1 MNKLFKPL
9 CKAFAVILIAGLS
22 SGCGKDEPTPSGG
35 NGGSQTGPTTVA
47 VTGVSHSKT
56 NLSLVEG
63 GSETLTATV
72 APSNAT
78 NKTVSWKSSDAS
90 TASVDANGKVTAVK
104 AGSATITVTTADGS
118 KTATCSVTVT
128 SKNVSVT
135 DVTLDKTEAALTQGE
150 TVQLTATV
158 KPDDATDK
166 TLTWSTSDSK
176 VATVDETGKVTA
188 VETGSA
194 TITAKAGDK
203 TATCAVTVTAKA
215 IEVTEITLDKTEVEI
230 IEGETAQLTATVKPD
245 DATDKSIEWTSSD
258 ENVATVDNS
267 GKVTAISEGK
277 VTITVKTSN
286 LAQSASC
293 DITVKAASIPV
304 TGVNIDSWII
314 NIGVNETSAIAYTIQ
329 PENATN
335 KEVSFS
341 SDNTDVVAVDSEGTL
356 VGISSGS
363 AKVIVTTVDG
373 GFSSVC
379 TVNVVGSV
387 GTIEVDGFF
396 YKDYGT
402 ASLELIPDPSGIKK
416 YSGDITIPGKVTY
429 KGIEYTVESIGVRM
443 FNGNDELR
451 SVTIEPGV
459 REIDAYAFS
468 GCENLEK
475 VVLPSTLEDYDRSN
489 EVFAFCPKLEIE
501 VDTANKIFFV
511 KDGGLYQDIWGKHFL
526 RWIPEKLTGTFTIAE
541 GTTDLEEFS
550 VFHTSI
556 DKLVIPTSVN
566 FIKERFLCG
575 ECKTPLEIVLDW
587 KTIAEVNTI
596 QNYYDDPTPFYL
608 NGTDRSKI
616 TVSVPTGTKA
626 FYQAH
631 WLWGA
636 CGSIVERP

>member
-1 MNKLFKPL
+1 M
-9 CKAFAVILIAGLS
+9 ILIAGVS

-35 NGGSQTGPTTVA
+35 NGSNETGPTTVA
-47 VTGVSHSKT
+47 VTGVSLNKQT
-56 NLSLVEG
+56 LSLVEG
-63 GSETLTATV
+63 DSETLTATV

-78 NKTVSWKSSDAS
+78 NKAVSWKSSYAS
-90 TASVDANGKVTAVK
+90 VASVDNSGKVTAVK
-104 AGSATITVTTADGS
+104 AGSATITVTTTDGS

-128 SKNVSVT
+128 AKTIEVNDVGLDKSEMEMVAGDSYQFT
-135 DVTLDKTEAALTQGE
+135 VTL
-150 TVQLTATV
+150 
-158 KPDDATDK
+158 KPDNASDK
-166 TLTWSTSDSK
+166 TLSWS
-176 VATVDETGKVTA
+176 
-188 VETGSA
+188 
-194 TITAKAGDK
+194 
-203 TATCAVTVTAKA
+203 
-215 IEVTEITLDKTEVEI
+215 
-230 IEGETAQLTATVKPD
+230 
-245 DATDKSIEWTSSD
+245 SSD

-286 LAQSASC
+286 SAQSASC

-314 NIGVNETSAIAYTIQ
+314 NIGVNETAAIAYTIQ
-329 PENATN
+329 PEDATN
-335 KEVSFS
+335 KEVTFS

-356 VGISSGS
+356 VGVSSGS
-363 AKVIVTTVDG
+363 AKVTVTTVDG
-373 GFSSVC
+373 GFSSIC

-402 ASLELIPDPSGIKK
+402 ASLELIPDPSGAKK
-416 YSGDITIPGKVTY
+416 YSGDITITGKVTY
-429 KGIEYTVESIGVRM
+429 KGIEYTVESIGARM
-443 FNGNDELR
+443 FIGNDELK

-459 REIDAYAFS
+459 REIGAYAFS

-475 VVLPSTLEDYDRSN
+475 VVLPSTLEDYDRYN

-501 VDTANKIFFV
+501 VDPANKVFFV
-511 KDGGLYQDIWGKHFL
+511 KDGGLYQNIWGKHFL

-541 GTTDLEEFS
+541 GTTDIEEYS

-556 DKLVIPTSVN
+556 DKLVFPISVN
-566 FIKERFLCG
+566 FIKEKFLCG

-596 QNYYDDPTPFYL
+596 QKYYDDPSPFYL

-616 TVSVPTGTKA
+616 TVSVPAGTKP

-636 CGSIVERP
+636 CGKIVER

>member
-1 MNKLFKPL
+1 MKKLFKPFFT
-9 CKAFAVILIAGLS
+9 AFAVILIAGVS

-35 NGGSQTGPTTVA
+35 NGSNETGPTTVA
-47 VTGVSHSKT
+47 VTGVSLNKQT
-56 NLSLVEG
+56 LSLVEG
-63 GSETLTATV
+63 DSETLTATV

-78 NKTVSWKSSDAS
+78 NKAVSWKSSDAS
-90 TASVDANGKVTAVK
+90 VASVDNSGKVTAVK
-104 AGSATITVTTADGS
+104 AGSATITVTTTDGS

-128 SKNVSVT
+128 AKTIEVNDVGLDKSEMEMVAGDSYQFT
-135 DVTLDKTEAALTQGE
+135 VTL
-150 TVQLTATV
+150 
-158 KPDDATDK
+158 KPDNASDK
-166 TLTWSTSDSK
+166 TLSWS
-176 VATVDETGKVTA
+176 
-188 VETGSA
+188 
-194 TITAKAGDK
+194 
-203 TATCAVTVTAKA
+203 
-215 IEVTEITLDKTEVEI
+215 
-230 IEGETAQLTATVKPD
+230 
-245 DATDKSIEWTSSD
+245 SSD

-286 LAQSASC
+286 PAQSASC

-314 NIGVNETSAIAYTIQ
+314 NIGVNETAAIAYTIQ
-329 PENATN
+329 PEDATN
-335 KEVSFS
+335 KEVTFS

-356 VGISSGS
+356 VGVSSGS
-363 AKVIVTTVDG
+363 AKVTVTTVDG
-373 GFSSVC
+373 GFSSIC

-402 ASLELIPDPSGIKK
+402 ASLELIPDPSGAKK

-429 KGIEYTVESIGVRM
+429 EGIEFTVESIGARM
-443 FNGNDELR
+443 FIGNDELK

-459 REIDAYAFS
+459 REIGAYAFS

-501 VDTANKIFFV
+501 VDPANKIFFV

>member
-1 MNKLFKPL
+1 MKKLFKPFFT
-9 CKAFAVILIAGLS
+9 AFAVILIAGVS

-35 NGGSQTGPTTVA
+35 NGSNETGPTTVA
-47 VTGVSHSKT
+47 VTSVSLNKQT
-56 NLSLVEG
+56 LSLVEG
-63 GSETLTATV
+63 DSETLTATV

-78 NKTVSWKSSDAS
+78 NKATTWKSSDAS
-90 TASVDANGKVTAVK
+90 VASVDNSGKVTAVK
-104 AGSATITVTTADGS
+104 AGSATITVTTTDGS

-128 SKNVSVT
+128 AKTIEVNNVGLDKSEMEMVAGDSYQFT
-135 DVTLDKTEAALTQGE
+135 VTL
-150 TVQLTATV
+150 
-158 KPDDATDK
+158 KPDNASDK
-166 TLTWSTSDSK
+166 TLTWS
-176 VATVDETGKVTA
+176 
-188 VETGSA
+188 
-194 TITAKAGDK
+194 
-203 TATCAVTVTAKA
+203 
-215 IEVTEITLDKTEVEI
+215 
-230 IEGETAQLTATVKPD
+230 
-245 DATDKSIEWTSSD
+245 SSD
-258 ENVATVDNS
+258 ENVATVDNT
-267 GKVTAISEGK
+267 GKVTAVSEGK

-286 LAQSASC
+286 PAQSASC

-314 NIGVNETSAIAYTIQ
+314 NLGVNETAAIAYTIQ
-329 PENATN
+329 PEDATN
-335 KEVSFS
+335 KEVTFS

-363 AKVIVTTVDG
+363 AKVTVTTVDG

-402 ASLELIPDPSGIKK
+402 ASLELIPDPSGAKK

-429 KGIEYTVESIGVRM
+429 EGIEFTVESIGVRM
-443 FNGNDELR
+443 FIGNDELK

-459 REIDAYAFS
+459 REIGAYAFS

-475 VVLPSTLEDYDRSN
+475 VVLPSTLEDYDRYN
-489 EVFAFCPKLEIE
+489 EVFAFSPKLEIE
-501 VDTANKIFFV
+501 VDPANKVFFV
-511 KDGGLYQDIWGKHFL
+511 KDGGLYQNIWGKHFL

-541 GTTDLEEFS
+541 GTTDLEEYS

-556 DKLVIPTSVN
+556 DKLVFPTSVN
-566 FIKERFLCG
+566 FIKEKFLCG

-596 QNYYDDPTPFYL
+596 QKYYDDPSPFYL

-616 TVSVPTGTKA
+616 TVSVPAGTKP

-636 CGSIVERP
+636 CGKIVERP

>member
-1 MNKLFKPL
+1 MKKLFKL
-9 CKAFAVILIAGLS
+9 FCTALAVILIAGVS
-22 SGCGKDEPTPSGG
+22 SGCGKDETTPSGG
-35 NGGSQTGPTTVA
+35 NGSNETGPTTVA
-47 VTGVSHSKT
+47 VTGVSLNKQT
-56 NLSLVEG
+56 LSMVEG
-63 GSETLTATV
+63 DSETLTSTV

-78 NKTVSWKSSDAS
+78 NKAVSWKSSDAS
-90 TASVDANGKVTAVK
+90 VASVDNSGKVTAVK
-104 AGSATITVTTADGS
+104 AGSATITVTTTDGS

-128 SKNVSVT
+128 AKTIEVNDVGLDKSEMEMVAGDSYQFT
-135 DVTLDKTEAALTQGE
+135 VTL
-150 TVQLTATV
+150 
-158 KPDDATDK
+158 KPDNASDK
-166 TLTWSTSDSK
+166 TLSWS
-176 VATVDETGKVTA
+176 
-188 VETGSA
+188 
-194 TITAKAGDK
+194 
-203 TATCAVTVTAKA
+203 
-215 IEVTEITLDKTEVEI
+215 
-230 IEGETAQLTATVKPD
+230 
-245 DATDKSIEWTSSD
+245 SSD

-286 LAQSASC
+286 PAQSASC

-314 NIGVNETSAIAYTIQ
+314 NIGVNETAAIAYTIQ
-329 PENATN
+329 PEDATN
-335 KEVSFS
+335 KEVTFS

-356 VGISSGS
+356 VGVSSGS
-363 AKVIVTTVDG
+363 AKVTVTTVDG
-373 GFSSVC
+373 GFSSIC

-402 ASLELIPDPSGIKK
+402 ASLELIPDPSGAKK

-429 KGIEYTVESIGVRM
+429 EGIEFTVESIGARM
-443 FNGNDELR
+443 FIGNDELK

-459 REIDAYAFS
+459 REIGAYAFS

-475 VVLPSTLEDYDRSN
+475 VVLPSTLEDYDRYN

-501 VDTANKIFFV
+501 VDPANKVFFV

-541 GTTDLEEFS
+541 GTTDLEEYS

-556 DKLVIPTSVN
+556 DKLVFPISVN
-566 FIKERFLCG
+566 FIKEKFLCG
-575 ECKTPLEIVLDW
+575 ECKTPLEIVLNW

-596 QNYYDDPTPFYL
+596 QKYYDDPSPFYL

>member
-9 CKAFAVILIAGLS
+9 CKAFAVILIAGVS

-47 VTGVSHSKT
+47 VTGVSLSKT
-56 NLSLVEG
+56 SLSLVEG

-203 TATCAVTVTAKA
+203 TATCAVTVTAKV

-258 ENVATVDNS
+258 ESVATVDNS
-267 GKVTAISEGK
+267 GKVTAVSEGK

-575 ECKTPLEIVLDW
+575 ECTLSPPAPKPSIRPIGSGAPAAVSW
-587 KTIAEVNTI
+587 S
-596 QNYYDDPTPFYL
+596 
-608 NGTDRSKI
+608 GRDR
-616 TVSVPTGTKA
+616 
-626 FYQAH
+626 Y
-631 WLWGA
+631 
-636 CGSIVERP
+636 

>member
-1 MNKLFKPL
+1 MKKLFKPIFT
-9 CKAFAVILIAGLS
+9 AFALILIAGVS

-35 NGGSQTGPTTVA
+35 NGSNETGPTTVA
-47 VTGVSHSKT
+47 VTGVSLNKQT
-56 NLSLVEG
+56 LSLVEG
-63 GSETLTATV
+63 DSETLTATV

-78 NKTVSWKSSDAS
+78 NKAVSWKSSDAS
-90 TASVDANGKVTAVK
+90 VASVDNSGKVTAVK
-104 AGSATITVTTADGS
+104 AGSATITVTTTDGS

-128 SKNVSVT
+128 AKTIEVNDVGLDKSEMEMVAGDSYQLT
-135 DVTLDKTEAALTQGE
+135 VTL
-150 TVQLTATV
+150 
-158 KPDDATDK
+158 KPDNASDK
-166 TLTWSTSDSK
+166 TLSWS
-176 VATVDETGKVTA
+176 
-188 VETGSA
+188 
-194 TITAKAGDK
+194 
-203 TATCAVTVTAKA
+203 
-215 IEVTEITLDKTEVEI
+215 
-230 IEGETAQLTATVKPD
+230 
-245 DATDKSIEWTSSD
+245 SSD

-267 GKVTAISEGK
+267 GKVTAVSEGK

-286 LAQSASC
+286 PAQSASC

-314 NIGVNETSAIAYTIQ
+314 NIGVNETAAIAYTIL

-335 KEVSFS
+335 KEVTFS

-363 AKVIVTTVDG
+363 AKVTVTTVDG

-402 ASLELIPDPSGIKK
+402 ASLELIPDPSGAKK

-429 KGIEYTVESIGVRM
+429 EGIEFTVESIGARM
-443 FNGNDELR
+443 FIGNDELK

-459 REIDAYAFS
+459 REIGAYAFS

-475 VVLPSTLEDYDRSN
+475 VVLPSTLEDYDRYN

-501 VDTANKIFFV
+501 VDPANKVFFV

-541 GTTDLEEFS
+541 GTTDIEEYS

-556 DKLVIPTSVN
+556 DKLVFPISVN
-566 FIKERFLCG
+566 FIKEKFLCG
-575 ECKTPLEIVLDW
+575 ECKTPLEIVLNW

-596 QNYYDDPTPFYL
+596 QKYYDDPSPFYL

-616 TVSVPTGTKA
+616 TVSIPTGTKA

-636 CGSIVERP
+636 CGSIVER

>member
-1 MNKLFKPL
+1 M
-9 CKAFAVILIAGLS
+9 ILIAGVS

-35 NGGSQTGPTTVA
+35 NGSNETGPTTVA
-47 VTGVSHSKT
+47 VTGVSLNKQT
-56 NLSLVEG
+56 LSLVEG
-63 GSETLTATV
+63 DSETLTATV

-78 NKTVSWKSSDAS
+78 NKAVSWKSSYAS
-90 TASVDANGKVTAVK
+90 VASVDNSGKVTAVK
-104 AGSATITVTTADGS
+104 AGSATITVTTTDGS

-128 SKNVSVT
+128 AKTIEVNDVGLDKSEMEMVAGDSYQFT
-135 DVTLDKTEAALTQGE
+135 VTL
-150 TVQLTATV
+150 
-158 KPDDATDK
+158 KPDNASDK
-166 TLTWSTSDSK
+166 TLSWS
-176 VATVDETGKVTA
+176 
-188 VETGSA
+188 
-194 TITAKAGDK
+194 
-203 TATCAVTVTAKA
+203 
-215 IEVTEITLDKTEVEI
+215 
-230 IEGETAQLTATVKPD
+230 
-245 DATDKSIEWTSSD
+245 SSD
-258 ENVATVDNS
+258 ENVASVDNS

-286 LAQSASC
+286 SAQSASC

-314 NIGVNETSAIAYTIQ
+314 NIGVNETAAIAYTIQ
-329 PENATN
+329 PEDATN
-335 KEVSFS
+335 KEVTFS

-356 VGISSGS
+356 VGVSSGS
-363 AKVIVTTVDG
+363 AKVTVTTVDG
-373 GFSSVC
+373 GFSSIC

-402 ASLELIPDPSGIKK
+402 ASLELIPDPSGAKK
-416 YSGDITIPGKVTY
+416 YSGDITITGKVTY
-429 KGIEYTVESIGVRM
+429 KGIEYTVESIGARM
-443 FNGNDELR
+443 FIGNDELK

-459 REIDAYAFS
+459 REIGAYAFS

-475 VVLPSTLEDYDRSN
+475 VVLPSTLEDYDRYN

-501 VDTANKIFFV
+501 VDPANKVFFV
-511 KDGGLYQDIWGKHFL
+511 KDGGLYQNIWGKHFL

-541 GTTDLEEFS
+541 GTTDIEEYS

-556 DKLVIPTSVN
+556 DKLVFPISVN
-566 FIKERFLCG
+566 FIKEKFLCG
-575 ECKTPLEIVLDW
+575 ECKTPLEIVLNW

-596 QNYYDDPTPFYL
+596 QKYYDDPSPFYL

>member
-1 MNKLFKPL
+1 MKKLFKPFFT
-9 CKAFAVILIAGLS
+9 AFAVILIAGVS

-35 NGGSQTGPTTVA
+35 NGSNETGPTTVA
-47 VTGVSHSKT
+47 VTGVSLNKQT
-56 NLSLVEG
+56 LSMVEG
-63 GSETLTATV
+63 DSETLTATV

-78 NKTVSWKSSDAS
+78 NKAVSWKSSDAS
-90 TASVDANGKVTAVK
+90 VASVDNSGKVTAVK
-104 AGSATITVTTADGS
+104 AGSATITVTTTDGS

-128 SKNVSVT
+128 AKTIEVNDVGLDKSEMEMVAGDSYQFT
-135 DVTLDKTEAALTQGE
+135 VTL
-150 TVQLTATV
+150 
-158 KPDDATDK
+158 KPDNASDK
-166 TLTWSTSDSK
+166 TLSWS
-176 VATVDETGKVTA
+176 
-188 VETGSA
+188 
-194 TITAKAGDK
+194 
-203 TATCAVTVTAKA
+203 
-215 IEVTEITLDKTEVEI
+215 
-230 IEGETAQLTATVKPD
+230 
-245 DATDKSIEWTSSD
+245 SSD

-286 LAQSASC
+286 PAQSASC

-314 NIGVNETSAIAYTIQ
+314 NIGVNETAVIAYTIQ
-329 PENATN
+329 PEDATN
-335 KEVSFS
+335 KEVTFS

-356 VGISSGS
+356 VGVSSGS
-363 AKVIVTTVDG
+363 AKVTVTTVDG
-373 GFSSVC
+373 GLSSVC

-402 ASLELIPDPSGIKK
+402 ASLELIPDPSGTKK

-429 KGIEYTVESIGVRM
+429 EGIEFTVESIGARM
-443 FNGNDELR
+443 FIGNDELK

-459 REIDAYAFS
+459 REIGAYAFS

-475 VVLPSTLEDYDRSN
+475 VVLPSTLEDYDRYN

-501 VDTANKIFFV
+501 VDPANKVFFV

-541 GTTDLEEFS
+541 GTTDIEEYS

-556 DKLVIPTSVN
+556 DKLVFPISVN
-566 FIKERFLCG
+566 FIKEKFLCG
-575 ECKTPLEIVLDW
+575 ECKTPLEIVLNW

-596 QNYYDDPTPFYL
+596 QKYYDDPSPFYL

>member
-1 MNKLFKPL
+1 MKKLFKL
-9 CKAFAVILIAGLS
+9 FCTALAVILIAGVS
-22 SGCGKDEPTPSGG
+22 SGCGKDETTPSGG
-35 NGGSQTGPTTVA
+35 NGSNETGPTTVA
-47 VTGVSHSKT
+47 VTGVSLNKQT
-56 NLSLVEG
+56 LSMVEG
-63 GSETLTATV
+63 DSETLTSTV

-78 NKTVSWKSSDAS
+78 NKAVSWKSSDAS
-90 TASVDANGKVTAVK
+90 VASVDNSGKVTAVK
-104 AGSATITVTTADGS
+104 AGSATITVTTTDGS

-128 SKNVSVT
+128 AKTIEVNDVGLDKSEMEMVAGDSYQFT
-135 DVTLDKTEAALTQGE
+135 VTL
-150 TVQLTATV
+150 
-158 KPDDATDK
+158 KPDNASDK
-166 TLTWSTSDSK
+166 TLSWS
-176 VATVDETGKVTA
+176 
-188 VETGSA
+188 
-194 TITAKAGDK
+194 
-203 TATCAVTVTAKA
+203 
-215 IEVTEITLDKTEVEI
+215 
-230 IEGETAQLTATVKPD
+230 
-245 DATDKSIEWTSSD
+245 SSD

-286 LAQSASC
+286 PAQSASC

-314 NIGVNETSAIAYTIQ
+314 NIGVNETAAIAYTIQ
-329 PENATN
+329 PEDATN
-335 KEVSFS
+335 KEVTFS

-356 VGISSGS
+356 VGVSSGS
-363 AKVIVTTVDG
+363 AKVTVTTVDG
-373 GFSSVC
+373 GFSSIC

-402 ASLELIPDPSGIKK
+402 ASLELIPDPSGAKK

-429 KGIEYTVESIGVRM
+429 EGIEFTVESIGARM
-443 FNGNDELR
+443 FIGNDELK

-459 REIDAYAFS
+459 REIGAYAFS

-501 VDTANKIFFV
+501 VDPANKVFFV

-541 GTTDLEEFS
+541 GTTDLEEYS

-556 DKLVIPTSVN
+556 DKLVFPISVN
-566 FIKERFLCG
+566 FIKEKFLCG
-575 ECKTPLEIVLDW
+575 ECKTPLEIVLNW

-596 QNYYDDPTPFYL
+596 QKYYDDPSPFYL

>member
-1 MNKLFKPL
+1 MEKLFKPFFT
-9 CKAFAVILIAGLS
+9 AFAVILIAGVS

-35 NGGSQTGPTTVA
+35 NGSNETGPTTVA
-47 VTGVSHSKT
+47 VTSVSLNKQT
-56 NLSLVEG
+56 LSLVEG
-63 GSETLTATV
+63 NSETLTATV
-72 APSNAT
+72 APSDAT
-78 NKTVSWKSSDAS
+78 NKAVSWKSSDAS
-90 TASVDANGKVTAVK
+90 VASVDNSGKVIAVK
-104 AGSATITVTTADGS
+104 AGSATITVTTTDGS

-128 SKNVSVT
+128 PKTIEVNDVGLDKAEMEMVAGDSYQFT
-135 DVTLDKTEAALTQGE
+135 VTL
-150 TVQLTATV
+150 
-158 KPDDATDK
+158 KPDNASDK
-166 TLTWSTSDSK
+166 TLAWS
-176 VATVDETGKVTA
+176 
-188 VETGSA
+188 
-194 TITAKAGDK
+194 
-203 TATCAVTVTAKA
+203 
-215 IEVTEITLDKTEVEI
+215 
-230 IEGETAQLTATVKPD
+230 
-245 DATDKSIEWTSSD
+245 SSD
-258 ENVATVDNS
+258 ESVATVDNS

-286 LAQSASC
+286 PAQSASC

-314 NIGVNETSAIAYTIQ
+314 NIGVNETATITYTIQ
-329 PENATN
+329 PEDATN
-335 KEVSFS
+335 KEVKIS

-356 VGISSGS
+356 VGVSAGS
-363 AKVIVTTVDG
+363 AKVTVNTVDG

-402 ASLELIPDPSGIKK
+402 ASLELIPDPSGTKK

-429 KGIEYTVESIGVRM
+429 EGIEFKVERIGVRM
-443 FNGNDELR
+443 FMGNDALK

-459 REIDAYAFS
+459 REIGAYAFS

-475 VVLPSTLEDYDRSN
+475 VVLPSTLEDYDRFN

-501 VDTANKIFFV
+501 VDPANEVFFV
-511 KDGGLYQDIWGKHFL
+511 KDGGLYQKIWGKQFL
-526 RWIPEKLTGTFTIAE
+526 RWIPEKLTGSFTIAE
-541 GTTDLEEFS
+541 GTTEIEEFS
-550 VFHTSI
+550 IFHTSI

-566 FIKERFLCG
+566 FIKEKFLCG

-596 QNYYDDPTPFYL
+596 QKYYDDPSPFFL

-616 TVSVPTGTKA
+616 TVSVPKGTKP
-626 FYQAH
+626 FYSAH

-636 CGSIVERP
+636 CGSIVER

>member
-1 MNKLFKPL
+1 M
-9 CKAFAVILIAGLS
+9 
-22 SGCGKDEPTPSGG
+22 
-35 NGGSQTGPTTVA
+35 A
-47 VTGVSHSKT
+47 VTGVSLNKQT
-56 NLSLVEG
+56 LSLVEG
-63 GSETLTATV
+63 DSETLTATV

-78 NKTVSWKSSDAS
+78 NKAVSWKSSYAS
-90 TASVDANGKVTAVK
+90 VASVDNSGKVTAVK
-104 AGSATITVTTADGS
+104 AGSATITVTTTDGS

-128 SKNVSVT
+128 AKTIEVNDVGLDKSEMEMVAGDSYQFT
-135 DVTLDKTEAALTQGE
+135 VTL
-150 TVQLTATV
+150 
-158 KPDDATDK
+158 KPDNASDK
-166 TLTWSTSDSK
+166 TLSWS
-176 VATVDETGKVTA
+176 
-188 VETGSA
+188 
-194 TITAKAGDK
+194 
-203 TATCAVTVTAKA
+203 
-215 IEVTEITLDKTEVEI
+215 
-230 IEGETAQLTATVKPD
+230 
-245 DATDKSIEWTSSD
+245 SSD

-286 LAQSASC
+286 SAQSASC

-314 NIGVNETSAIAYTIQ
+314 NIGVNETAAIAYTIQ
-329 PENATN
+329 PEDATN
-335 KEVSFS
+335 KEVTFS

-356 VGISSGS
+356 VGVSSGS
-363 AKVIVTTVDG
+363 AKVTVTTVDG
-373 GFSSVC
+373 GFSSIC

-402 ASLELIPDPSGIKK
+402 ASLELIPDPSGAKK
-416 YSGDITIPGKVTY
+416 YSGDITITGKVTY
-429 KGIEYTVESIGVRM
+429 KGIEYTVESIGARM
-443 FNGNDELR
+443 FIGNDELK

-459 REIDAYAFS
+459 REIGAYAFS

-475 VVLPSTLEDYDRSN
+475 VVLPSTLEDYDRYN

-501 VDTANKIFFV
+501 VDPANKVFFV
-511 KDGGLYQDIWGKHFL
+511 KDGGLYQNIWGKHFL

-541 GTTDLEEFS
+541 GTTDIEEYS

-556 DKLVIPTSVN
+556 DKLVFPISVN
-566 FIKERFLCG
+566 FIKEKFLCG
-575 ECKTPLEIVLDW
+575 ECKTPLEIVLNW

-596 QNYYDDPTPFYL
+596 QKYYDDPSPFYL

>member
-1 MNKLFKPL
+1 MSISYTMKKLFKPL

-47 VTGVSHSKT
+47 VTGVSLSKT
-56 NLSLVEG
+56 SLSLVEG

-203 TATCAVTVTAKA
+203 TATCAVTVTAKV

-258 ENVATVDNS
+258 ESVATVDNS
-267 GKVTAISEGK
+267 GKVTAVSEGK
-277 VTITVKTSN
+277 VTITVKT
-286 LAQSASC
+286 
-293 DITVKAASIPV
+293 
-304 TGVNIDSWII
+304 WII
-314 NIGVNETSAIAYTIQ
+314 NIGVNETSVIAYTIQ

-429 KGIEYTVESIGVRM
+429 GGIEYTVESIGDRM
-443 FNGNDELR
+443 FNGNDELK

-459 REIDAYAFS
+459 VIINAYAFS

-501 VDTANKIFFV
+501 VDPANKIFFV

-616 TVSVPTGTKA
+616 AVSVPTGTKA

-636 CGSIVERP
+636 CGEIVER

>member
-1 MNKLFKPL
+1 MKKLFKPFFT
-9 CKAFAVILIAGLS
+9 AFAVILIAGVS

-35 NGGSQTGPTTVA
+35 NGSNETGPTTVA
-47 VTGVSHSKT
+47 VTGVSLNKQT
-56 NLSLVEG
+56 LSLVEG
-63 GSETLTATV
+63 DSETLTATV

-78 NKTVSWKSSDAS
+78 NKAVSWKSSDAS
-90 TASVDANGKVTAVK
+90 VASVDNSGKVTAVK
-104 AGSATITVTTADGS
+104 AGSATITVTTTDGS

-128 SKNVSVT
+128 AKTIEVNDVGLDKSEMEMVAGDSYQFT
-135 DVTLDKTEAALTQGE
+135 VTL
-150 TVQLTATV
+150 
-158 KPDDATDK
+158 KPDNASDK
-166 TLTWSTSDSK
+166 TLSWS
-176 VATVDETGKVTA
+176 
-188 VETGSA
+188 
-194 TITAKAGDK
+194 
-203 TATCAVTVTAKA
+203 
-215 IEVTEITLDKTEVEI
+215 
-230 IEGETAQLTATVKPD
+230 
-245 DATDKSIEWTSSD
+245 SSD
-258 ENVATVDNS
+258 ENVATVDNT
-267 GKVTAISEGK
+267 GKVTAVSEGK

-286 LAQSASC
+286 PAQSASC

-314 NIGVNETSAIAYTIQ
+314 NLGVNETAAIAYTIQ

-335 KEVSFS
+335 KEVTFS

-363 AKVIVTTVDG
+363 AKVTVTTVDG
-373 GFSSVC
+373 GLSSVC

-402 ASLELIPDPSGIKK
+402 ASLELIPDPSGTKK

-429 KGIEYTVESIGVRM
+429 EGIEFTVESIGARM
-443 FNGNDELR
+443 FIGNDELK

-459 REIDAYAFS
+459 REIGAYAFS

-475 VVLPSTLEDYDRSN
+475 VVLPSTLEDYDRYN

-501 VDTANKIFFV
+501 VDPANKVFFV
-511 KDGGLYQDIWGKHFL
+511 KDGGLYQNIWGKHFL

-541 GTTDLEEFS
+541 GTTDIEEYS

-556 DKLVIPTSVN
+556 DKLVFPTSVN
-566 FIKERFLCG
+566 FIKEKFLCG
-575 ECKTPLEIVLDW
+575 ECKTPLEIVLNW

-596 QNYYDDPTPFYL
+596 QKYYDDPSPFYL

>member
-1 MNKLFKPL
+1 MKKLFKSFFT
-9 CKAFAVILIAGLS
+9 AFAVILIAGVS

-35 NGGSQTGPTTVA
+35 NGSNETGPTTVA
-47 VTGVSHSKT
+47 VTGVSLNKQT
-56 NLSLVEG
+56 LNLVEG
-63 GSETLTATV
+63 DSETLTATV

-78 NKTVSWKSSDAS
+78 NKAVSWKSSDAS
-90 TASVDANGKVTAVK
+90 VASVDNSGKVTAVK
-104 AGSATITVTTADGS
+104 AGSATITVTTTDGS

-128 SKNVSVT
+128 AKTIEVNDVGLDKSEMEMVAGDSYQFT
-135 DVTLDKTEAALTQGE
+135 VTL
-150 TVQLTATV
+150 
-158 KPDDATDK
+158 KPDNASDK
-166 TLTWSTSDSK
+166 TLSWS
-176 VATVDETGKVTA
+176 
-188 VETGSA
+188 
-194 TITAKAGDK
+194 
-203 TATCAVTVTAKA
+203 
-215 IEVTEITLDKTEVEI
+215 
-230 IEGETAQLTATVKPD
+230 
-245 DATDKSIEWTSSD
+245 SSD

-286 LAQSASC
+286 PAQSASC

-314 NIGVNETSAIAYTIQ
+314 NIGVNETAAIAYTIQ
-329 PENATN
+329 PEDATN
-335 KEVSFS
+335 KEVTFS

-356 VGISSGS
+356 VGVSSGS
-363 AKVIVTTVDG
+363 AKVTVTTDDG

-402 ASLELIPDPSGIKK
+402 ASLELIPDPSGAKK

-429 KGIEYTVESIGVRM
+429 EGIEFTVESIGARM
-443 FNGNDELR
+443 FIGNDELK

-459 REIDAYAFS
+459 REIGAYAFS

-475 VVLPSTLEDYDRSN
+475 VVLPSTLEDYDRYN

-501 VDTANKIFFV
+501 VDPANKVFFV

-541 GTTDLEEFS
+541 GTTDIEEYS

-556 DKLVIPTSVN
+556 DKLVFPISVN
-566 FIKERFLCG
+566 FIKEKFLCG
-575 ECKTPLEIVLDW
+575 ECKTPLEIVLNW

-596 QNYYDDPTPFYL
+596 QKYYDDPSPFYL

>member
-1 MNKLFKPL
+1 MKKLFKPFFT
-9 CKAFAVILIAGLS
+9 AFAVILIAGVS

-35 NGGSQTGPTTVA
+35 NGGNETGPTTVA
-47 VTGVSHSKT
+47 VTGVSLNKQT
-56 NLSLVEG
+56 LSMVEG
-63 GSETLTATV
+63 DSETLTASV

-78 NKTVSWKSSDAS
+78 NKAVSWKSSDAS
-90 TASVDANGKVTAVK
+90 VASVDNSGKVTAVK
-104 AGSATITVTTADGS
+104 AGSATITVTTTDGS

-128 SKNVSVT
+128 AKTIEVNDVGLDKSEMEMVAGDSYQFT
-135 DVTLDKTEAALTQGE
+135 VTL
-150 TVQLTATV
+150 
-158 KPDDATDK
+158 KPDNASDK
-166 TLTWSTSDSK
+166 TLSWS
-176 VATVDETGKVTA
+176 
-188 VETGSA
+188 
-194 TITAKAGDK
+194 
-203 TATCAVTVTAKA
+203 
-215 IEVTEITLDKTEVEI
+215 
-230 IEGETAQLTATVKPD
+230 
-245 DATDKSIEWTSSD
+245 SSD
-258 ENVATVDNS
+258 ENVATVDNT
-267 GKVTAISEGK
+267 GKVTAVSEGK

-286 LAQSASC
+286 PAQSASC

-314 NIGVNETSAIAYTIQ
+314 NLGVNETAAIAYTIQ
-329 PENATN
+329 PEDATN
-335 KEVSFS
+335 KEVTFS

-356 VGISSGS
+356 VGVSSGS
-363 AKVIVTTVDG
+363 AKVTVTTVDG
-373 GFSSVC
+373 GYSSVC

-402 ASLELIPDPSGIKK
+402 ASLELIPDPSGAKK

-429 KGIEYTVESIGVRM
+429 EGIEFTVESIGARM
-443 FNGNDELR
+443 FNGNDELK

-459 REIDAYAFS
+459 REIGAYAFS

-475 VVLPSTLEDYDRSN
+475 VVLPSTLEDYDRYN

-501 VDTANKIFFV
+501 VDPANKVFFV

-541 GTTDLEEFS
+541 GTTDIEEYS

-556 DKLVIPTSVN
+556 DKLVFPTSVN
-566 FIKERFLCG
+566 FIKEKFLCG

-596 QNYYDDPTPFYL
+596 QKYYDDPSPFYL

-616 TVSVPTGTKA
+616 TVSVPAGTKA

>member
-1 MNKLFKPL
+1 MKKLFKPFFT
-9 CKAFAVILIAGLS
+9 AFAVILIAGVS

-35 NGGSQTGPTTVA
+35 NGSNETGPTTVA
-47 VTGVSHSKT
+47 VTGVSLNKQT
-56 NLSLVEG
+56 LSLVEG
-63 GSETLTATV
+63 DSETLTATV
-72 APSNAT
+72 IPSNAT
-78 NKTVSWKSSDAS
+78 NKAVSWKSSDAS
-90 TASVDANGKVTAVK
+90 VASVDNSGKVTAVK
-104 AGSATITVTTADGS
+104 AGSATITVTTTDGS

-128 SKNVSVT
+128 AKTIEVNDVGLDKSEMEMVAGNSYQFT
-135 DVTLDKTEAALTQGE
+135 VTL
-150 TVQLTATV
+150 
-158 KPDDATDK
+158 KPDNASDK
-166 TLTWSTSDSK
+166 TLSWS
-176 VATVDETGKVTA
+176 
-188 VETGSA
+188 
-194 TITAKAGDK
+194 
-203 TATCAVTVTAKA
+203 
-215 IEVTEITLDKTEVEI
+215 
-230 IEGETAQLTATVKPD
+230 
-245 DATDKSIEWTSSD
+245 SSD

-286 LAQSASC
+286 PAQSASC

-304 TGVNIDSWII
+304 TGVNINSWII
-314 NIGVNETSAIAYTIQ
+314 NIGVNETAAIAYTIQ
-329 PENATN
+329 PEDATN
-335 KEVSFS
+335 KEVTFS

-356 VGISSGS
+356 VGVSSGS
-363 AKVIVTTVDG
+363 AKVSVTTVDG

-402 ASLELIPDPSGIKK
+402 ASLELIPDPSGTKK

-429 KGIEYTVESIGVRM
+429 GGIEYTVESIGDRM
-443 FNGNDELR
+443 FNGNYELK

-459 REIDAYAFS
+459 REIGAYAFS

-475 VVLPSTLEDYDRSN
+475 VVLPSTLEDYDRYN

-501 VDTANKIFFV
+501 VDPANKVFFV
-511 KDGGLYQDIWGKHFL
+511 KDGGLYQNIWGKHFL

-541 GTTDLEEFS
+541 GTTDLEEYS

-556 DKLVIPTSVN
+556 DKLVFPTSVN
-566 FIKERFLCG
+566 FIKEKFLCG

-596 QNYYDDPTPFYL
+596 QKYYDDPSPFYL

-636 CGSIVERP
+636 CGSIVER

>member
-1 MNKLFKPL
+1 MKKLFKPFFT
-9 CKAFAVILIAGLS
+9 AFAVILIAGVS

-35 NGGSQTGPTTVA
+35 NGSNETGPTTVA
-47 VTGVSHSKT
+47 VTGVSLNKQT
-56 NLSLVEG
+56 LSMVEG
-63 GSETLTATV
+63 DSETLTATV

-78 NKTVSWKSSDAS
+78 NKAVSWKSSDAS
-90 TASVDANGKVTAVK
+90 VASVDNSGKVTAVK
-104 AGSATITVTTADGS
+104 AGSATITVTTTDGS

-128 SKNVSVT
+128 AKTIEVNDVGLDKSEMEMVAGDSYQFT
-135 DVTLDKTEAALTQGE
+135 VTL
-150 TVQLTATV
+150 
-158 KPDDATDK
+158 KPDNASDK
-166 TLTWSTSDSK
+166 TLSWS
-176 VATVDETGKVTA
+176 
-188 VETGSA
+188 
-194 TITAKAGDK
+194 
-203 TATCAVTVTAKA
+203 
-215 IEVTEITLDKTEVEI
+215 
-230 IEGETAQLTATVKPD
+230 
-245 DATDKSIEWTSSD
+245 SSD
-258 ENVATVDNS
+258 ENVASVDNS

-286 LAQSASC
+286 PAQSASC

-314 NIGVNETSAIAYTIQ
+314 NIGVNETAAIAYTIQ
-329 PENATN
+329 PEDATN
-335 KEVSFS
+335 KEVTFS

-356 VGISSGS
+356 VGVSSGS
-363 AKVIVTTVDG
+363 AKVTVTTVDG
-373 GFSSVC
+373 GFSSIC

-402 ASLELIPDPSGIKK
+402 ASLELIPDPSGAKK
-416 YSGDITIPGKVTY
+416 YSGDITITGKVTY
-429 KGIEYTVESIGVRM
+429 KGIEYTVESIGARM
-443 FNGNDELR
+443 FIGNDELK

-459 REIDAYAFS
+459 REIGAYAFS

-475 VVLPSTLEDYDRSN
+475 VVLPSTLEDYDRYN

-501 VDTANKIFFV
+501 VDPANKVFFV

-541 GTTDLEEFS
+541 GTTDIEEYS

-556 DKLVIPTSVN
+556 DKLVFPISVN
-566 FIKERFLCG
+566 FIKEKFLCG
-575 ECKTPLEIVLDW
+575 ECKTPLEIVLNW

-596 QNYYDDPTPFYL
+596 QKYYDDPSPFYL

-626 FYQAH
+626 FYSAH

>member
-1 MNKLFKPL
+1 M
-9 CKAFAVILIAGLS
+9 
-22 SGCGKDEPTPSGG
+22 
-35 NGGSQTGPTTVA
+35 
-47 VTGVSHSKT
+47 
-56 NLSLVEG
+56 
-63 GSETLTATV
+63 
-72 APSNAT
+72 
-78 NKTVSWKSSDAS
+78 
-90 TASVDANGKVTAVK
+90 
-104 AGSATITVTTADGS
+104 
-118 KTATCSVTVT
+118 
-128 SKNVSVT
+128 SVT

-203 TATCAVTVTAKA
+203 TATCAVTVTAKV

-258 ENVATVDNS
+258 ESVATVDNS
-267 GKVTAISEGK
+267 GKVTAVSEGK

-416 YSGDITIPGKVTY
+416 NSGDITIPGKVTY

-501 VDTANKIFFV
+501 VDPANKIFFV

>member
-47 VTGVSHSKT
+47 VTGVSLSKT
-56 NLSLVEG
+56 SLSLVEG

-135 DVTLDKTEAALTQGE
+135 GVTLDKTEDALTQGE

-203 TATCAVTVTAKA
+203 TATCAVTVTAKV

-230 IEGETAQLTATVKPD
+230 IEGEIAQLTATVKPD

-258 ENVATVDNS
+258 ESVATVDNS
-267 GKVTAISEGK
+267 GKVTAVSEGK

-314 NIGVNETSAIAYTIQ
+314 NIGVNETAAIAYTIQ
-329 PENATN
+329 PEDATN
-335 KEVSFS
+335 KEVTFS

-363 AKVIVTTVDG
+363 AKVTVTTVDG

-429 KGIEYTVESIGVRM
+429 GGIEYTVESIGDRM
-443 FNGNDELR
+443 FNGNDELK

-459 REIDAYAFS
+459 VIINAYAFS

-475 VVLPSTLEDYDRSN
+475 VVLPSTLEDYDRYN

-501 VDTANKIFFV
+501 VDPANKVFFV
-511 KDGGLYQDIWGKHFL
+511 KDGGLYQNIWGKHFL

-541 GTTDLEEFS
+541 GTTDLEEYS

-556 DKLVIPTSVN
+556 NKLVFPTSVN
-566 FIKERFLCG
+566 FIKEKFLCG
-575 ECKTPLEIVLDW
+575 ECQTPLEIVLNW
-587 KTIAEVNTI
+587 KTIAEVNAI
-596 QNYYDDPTPFYL
+596 QNFYDDPTPFFLY
-608 NGTDRSKI
+608 GTDRSKI
-616 TVSVPTGTKA
+616 TVSVPKGTKP
-626 FYQAH
+626 FYSAH

-636 CGSIVERP
+636 CGSIVER

>member
-1 MNKLFKPL
+1 MKKLFKPFFT
-9 CKAFAVILIAGLS
+9 AFAVILIAGFV

-35 NGGSQTGPTTVA
+35 NGSNETGPTTVA
-47 VTGVSHSKT
+47 VTSVSLNKQT
-56 NLSLVEG
+56 LSLVEG
-63 GSETLTATV
+63 DSETLTATI

-78 NKTVSWKSSDAS
+78 NKATTWKSSDAS
-90 TASVDANGKVTAVK
+90 VASVDNSGKVTAVK
-104 AGSATITVTTADGS
+104 AGSATITVTTTDGS

-128 SKNVSVT
+128 TKTIEVNDVGLDKSEMEMVAGDSYQFI
-135 DVTLDKTEAALTQGE
+135 VTL
-150 TVQLTATV
+150 
-158 KPDDATDK
+158 KPDNASDK
-166 TLTWSTSDSK
+166 TLAWS
-176 VATVDETGKVTA
+176 
-188 VETGSA
+188 
-194 TITAKAGDK
+194 
-203 TATCAVTVTAKA
+203 
-215 IEVTEITLDKTEVEI
+215 
-230 IEGETAQLTATVKPD
+230 
-245 DATDKSIEWTSSD
+245 SSD
-258 ENVATVDNS
+258 ESVATVDNS
-267 GKVTAISEGK
+267 GKVTAVSEGK
-277 VTITVKTSN
+277 ATVTVKTSN
-286 LAQSASC
+286 SAQSASC
-293 DITVKAASIPV
+293 DITVKAAAISV

-314 NIGVNETSAIAYTIQ
+314 NIGVNETAAIAYTIQ
-329 PENATN
+329 PEDATN
-335 KEVSFS
+335 KEVTFS

-363 AKVIVTTVDG
+363 AKVTVTTVDG

-402 ASLELIPDPSGIKK
+402 ASLELIPDPSGTKK

-429 KGIEYTVESIGVRM
+429 GGIEYAVESIGDRM
-443 FNGNDELR
+443 FNGNDELK

-459 REIDAYAFS
+459 VIINAYAFS

-501 VDTANKIFFV
+501 VDPANKIFFV

-616 TVSVPTGTKA
+616 TVSVPKGTKP
-626 FYQAH
+626 FYSAH

-636 CGSIVERP
+636 CGEIVER

>member
-1 MNKLFKPL
+1 MKKLL
-9 CKAFAVILIAGLS
+9 RTAIAALAAALFS
-22 SGCGKDEPTPSGG
+22 MTMISCGPDEPDTP
-35 NGGSQTGPTTVA
+35 GGSGQTVPTTVT
-47 VTGVSHSKT
+47 VTGVTLNKT
-56 NLSLVEG
+56 SLNLVEG

-128 SKNVSVT
+128 SKTVSVT

-203 TATCAVTVTAKA
+203 TATCAVTVTAKV

-230 IEGETAQLTATVKPD
+230 IEGETVQLTATVKPD

-258 ENVATVDNS
+258 ESVATVDNS
-267 GKVTAISEGK
+267 GKVTAVSEGK

-286 LAQSASC
+286 PAQSASC
-293 DITVKAASIPV
+293 DITVKAAAISV

-329 PENATN
+329 PEDATN
-335 KEVSFS
+335 KEVTFS

-363 AKVIVTTVDG
+363 AKVNVTTVDG

-402 ASLELIPDPSGIKK
+402 ASLELIPDPSGTKK

-429 KGIEYTVESIGVRM
+429 GGIEYTVESIGARM
-443 FNGNDELR
+443 FIGNDELK

-459 REIDAYAFS
+459 REIGAYAFS

-501 VDTANKIFFV
+501 VDPANKIFFV

-541 GTTDLEEFS
+541 GTTDIE
-550 VFHTSI
+550 
-556 DKLVIPTSVN
+556 
-566 FIKERFLCG
+566 
-575 ECKTPLEIVLDW
+575 
-587 KTIAEVNTI
+587 
-596 QNYYDDPTPFYL
+596 
-608 NGTDRSKI
+608 
-616 TVSVPTGTKA
+616 
-626 FYQAH
+626 
-631 WLWGA
+631 
-636 CGSIVERP
+636 

>member
-1 MNKLFKPL
+1 MKKLFKPFFT
-9 CKAFAVILIAGLS
+9 AFAVILIAGVS

-35 NGGSQTGPTTVA
+35 SGGNETGPTTVA
-47 VTGVSHSKT
+47 VTGVSLNKQT
-56 NLSLVEG
+56 LSLVEG
-63 GSETLTATV
+63 DSETLTSTV

-78 NKTVSWKSSDAS
+78 NKAVSWKSSDAS
-90 TASVDANGKVTAVK
+90 VASVDNSGKVTAVK
-104 AGSATITVTTADGS
+104 AGSATITVTTTDGS

-128 SKNVSVT
+128 AKTIEVNDVGLDKSEMEMVAGDSYQFT
-135 DVTLDKTEAALTQGE
+135 VTLKTDNAS
-150 TVQLTATV
+150 
-158 KPDDATDK
+158 DK
-166 TLTWSTSDSK
+166 TLSWS
-176 VATVDETGKVTA
+176 
-188 VETGSA
+188 
-194 TITAKAGDK
+194 
-203 TATCAVTVTAKA
+203 
-215 IEVTEITLDKTEVEI
+215 
-230 IEGETAQLTATVKPD
+230 
-245 DATDKSIEWTSSD
+245 SSD
-258 ENVATVDNS
+258 ENVATVDNT
-267 GKVTAISEGK
+267 GKVTAVSEGK

-286 LAQSASC
+286 PAQSASC

-314 NIGVNETSAIAYTIQ
+314 NLGVNETAAIAYTIQ
-329 PENATN
+329 PEDATN
-335 KEVSFS
+335 KEVTIS

-356 VGISSGS
+356 VGVSSGS
-363 AKVIVTTVDG
+363 AKVTVTTVDG
-373 GFSSVC
+373 GFTSIC

-402 ASLELIPDPSGIKK
+402 ASLELIPDPSGAKK

-429 KGIEYTVESIGVRM
+429 EGIEFTVESIGARM
-443 FNGNDELR
+443 FNGNDELK

-459 REIDAYAFS
+459 REIGAYAFS

-475 VVLPSTLEDYDRSN
+475 VVLPSTLEDYDRYN

-501 VDTANKIFFV
+501 VDPANKVFFV

-541 GTTDLEEFS
+541 GTTDLEEYS

-556 DKLVIPTSVN
+556 DKLVFPISVN
-566 FIKERFLCG
+566 FIKEKFLCG
-575 ECKTPLEIVLDW
+575 ECKTPLEIVLNW

-596 QNYYDDPTPFYL
+596 QKYYDDPSPFYL

>member
-1 MNKLFKPL
+1 MKKLFKPFFT
-9 CKAFAVILIAGLS
+9 AFAVILIAGVS

-35 NGGSQTGPTTVA
+35 NGGNETGPTTVA
-47 VTGVSHSKT
+47 VTGVSLNKQT
-56 NLSLVEG
+56 LSMVEG
-63 GSETLTATV
+63 DSETLTATV

-78 NKTVSWKSSDAS
+78 NKAVSWKSSDAS
-90 TASVDANGKVTAVK
+90 VASVDNSGKVTAVK
-104 AGSATITVTTADGS
+104 AGSATITVTTTDGS

-128 SKNVSVT
+128 AKTIEVNDVGLDESEMEMVAGDSYQFT
-135 DVTLDKTEAALTQGE
+135 VTL
-150 TVQLTATV
+150 
-158 KPDDATDK
+158 KPDNASDK
-166 TLTWSTSDSK
+166 TLSWS
-176 VATVDETGKVTA
+176 
-188 VETGSA
+188 
-194 TITAKAGDK
+194 
-203 TATCAVTVTAKA
+203 
-215 IEVTEITLDKTEVEI
+215 
-230 IEGETAQLTATVKPD
+230 
-245 DATDKSIEWTSSD
+245 SSD

-267 GKVTAISEGK
+267 GKVTAVSEGK

-286 LAQSASC
+286 PAQSASC

-314 NIGVNETSAIAYTIQ
+314 NIGVNETAAIAYTIQ

-335 KEVSFS
+335 KEVTFS

-363 AKVIVTTVDG
+363 AKVTVTTVDG

-402 ASLELIPDPSGIKK
+402 ASLELIPDPSGAKK

-429 KGIEYTVESIGVRM
+429 EGIEFTVESIGARM
-443 FNGNDELR
+443 FIGNDELK

-459 REIDAYAFS
+459 REIGAYAFS

-475 VVLPSTLEDYDRSN
+475 VVLPSTLEDYDRYN

-501 VDTANKIFFV
+501 VDPANKVFFV

-541 GTTDLEEFS
+541 GTTDIEEYS

-556 DKLVIPTSVN
+556 DKLVFPISVN
-566 FIKERFLCG
+566 FIKEKFLCG
-575 ECKTPLEIVLDW
+575 ECKTPLEIVLNW

-596 QNYYDDPTPFYL
+596 QKYYDDPSPFYL

-616 TVSVPTGTKA
+616 TVSVPAGTKA

-636 CGSIVERP
+636 CGSIVER

>member
-1 MNKLFKPL
+1 M
-9 CKAFAVILIAGLS
+9 ILIAGVS

-35 NGGSQTGPTTVA
+35 NGSNETGPTTVA
-47 VTGVSHSKT
+47 VTGVSLNKQT
-56 NLSLVEG
+56 LSLVEG
-63 GSETLTATV
+63 DSETLTATV

-78 NKTVSWKSSDAS
+78 NKAVSWKSSYAS
-90 TASVDANGKVTAVK
+90 VASVDNSGKVTAVK
-104 AGSATITVTTADGS
+104 AGSATITVTTTDGS

-128 SKNVSVT
+128 AKTIEVNDVGLDKSEMEMVAGDSYQFT
-135 DVTLDKTEAALTQGE
+135 VTL
-150 TVQLTATV
+150 
-158 KPDDATDK
+158 KPDNASDK
-166 TLTWSTSDSK
+166 TLSWS
-176 VATVDETGKVTA
+176 
-188 VETGSA
+188 
-194 TITAKAGDK
+194 
-203 TATCAVTVTAKA
+203 
-215 IEVTEITLDKTEVEI
+215 
-230 IEGETAQLTATVKPD
+230 
-245 DATDKSIEWTSSD
+245 SSD

-286 LAQSASC
+286 SAQSASC

-314 NIGVNETSAIAYTIQ
+314 NIGVNETAAIAYTIQ
-329 PENATN
+329 PEDATN
-335 KEVSFS
+335 KEVTFS

-356 VGISSGS
+356 VGVSSGS
-363 AKVIVTTVDG
+363 AKVTVTTVDG
-373 GFSSVC
+373 GFSSIC

-402 ASLELIPDPSGIKK
+402 ASLELIPDPSGAKK
-416 YSGDITIPGKVTY
+416 YSGDITITGKVTY
-429 KGIEYTVESIGVRM
+429 KGIEYTVESIGARM
-443 FNGNDELR
+443 FIGNDELK

-459 REIDAYAFS
+459 REIGAYAFS

-475 VVLPSTLEDYDRSN
+475 VVLPSTLEDYDRYN

-501 VDTANKIFFV
+501 VDPANKVFFV
-511 KDGGLYQDIWGKHFL
+511 KDGGLYQNIWGKHFL

-541 GTTDLEEFS
+541 GTTDIEEYS

-556 DKLVIPTSVN
+556 DKLVFPISVN
-566 FIKERFLCG
+566 FIKEKFLCG
-575 ECKTPLEIVLDW
+575 ECKTPLEIVLNW

-596 QNYYDDPTPFYL
+596 QKYYDDPSPFYL

>member
-1 MNKLFKPL
+1 MKKLFKSFFT
-9 CKAFAVILIAGLS
+9 AFAVILIAGVS

-35 NGGSQTGPTTVA
+35 NGSNETGPTTVA
-47 VTGVSHSKT
+47 VTGVSLNKQT
-56 NLSLVEG
+56 LSLVEG
-63 GSETLTATV
+63 DSETLTATV

-78 NKTVSWKSSDAS
+78 NKAVSWKSSDAS
-90 TASVDANGKVTAVK
+90 VASVDNSGKVTAVK
-104 AGSATITVTTADGS
+104 AGSATITVTTTDGS

-128 SKNVSVT
+128 AKTIEVNDVGLDKSEMEMVAGDSYQFT
-135 DVTLDKTEAALTQGE
+135 VTL
-150 TVQLTATV
+150 
-158 KPDDATDK
+158 KPDNASDK
-166 TLTWSTSDSK
+166 ALSWS
-176 VATVDETGKVTA
+176 
-188 VETGSA
+188 
-194 TITAKAGDK
+194 
-203 TATCAVTVTAKA
+203 
-215 IEVTEITLDKTEVEI
+215 
-230 IEGETAQLTATVKPD
+230 
-245 DATDKSIEWTSSD
+245 SSD

-286 LAQSASC
+286 PAQSASC

-314 NIGVNETSAIAYTIQ
+314 NIGVNETAAIAYTIQ
-329 PENATN
+329 PEDATN
-335 KEVSFS
+335 KDVTFS

-356 VGISSGS
+356 VGVSSGS
-363 AKVIVTTVDG
+363 AKVTVTTDDG

-402 ASLELIPDPSGIKK
+402 ASLELIPDPSGAKK

-429 KGIEYTVESIGVRM
+429 EGIEFTVESIGARM
-443 FNGNDELR
+443 FIGNDELK

-459 REIDAYAFS
+459 REIGAYAFS

-475 VVLPSTLEDYDRSN
+475 VVLPSTLEDYDRYN

-501 VDTANKIFFV
+501 VDPANKVFFV

-541 GTTDLEEFS
+541 GTTDIEEYS

-556 DKLVIPTSVN
+556 DKLVFPISVN
-566 FIKERFLCG
+566 FIKEKFLCG
-575 ECKTPLEIVLDW
+575 ECKTPLEIVLNW

-596 QNYYDDPTPFYL
+596 QKYYDDPSPFYL
-608 NGTDRSKI
+608 NGADRSKI

>member
-1 MNKLFKPL
+1 MKKLFKPFFT
-9 CKAFAVILIAGLS
+9 AFAVILIAGVS

-35 NGGSQTGPTTVA
+35 NGSNETGPTTVA
-47 VTGVSHSKT
+47 VTGVSLNKQT
-56 NLSLVEG
+56 LSLVEG
-63 GSETLTATV
+63 DSETLTATV

-78 NKTVSWKSSDAS
+78 NKAVSWKSSDAS
-90 TASVDANGKVTAVK
+90 VASVDNSGKVTAVK
-104 AGSATITVTTADGS
+104 AGSATITVTTTDGS

-128 SKNVSVT
+128 PKTIEVNDVGLDKAEMEMVAGDSYQFT
-135 DVTLDKTEAALTQGE
+135 VTL
-150 TVQLTATV
+150 
-158 KPDDATDK
+158 KPDNASDK
-166 TLTWSTSDSK
+166 TLAWS
-176 VATVDETGKVTA
+176 
-188 VETGSA
+188 
-194 TITAKAGDK
+194 
-203 TATCAVTVTAKA
+203 
-215 IEVTEITLDKTEVEI
+215 
-230 IEGETAQLTATVKPD
+230 
-245 DATDKSIEWTSSD
+245 SSD
-258 ENVATVDNS
+258 ESVATVDNS

-286 LAQSASC
+286 PAQSASC

-314 NIGVNETSAIAYTIQ
+314 NIGVNETATITYTIQ
-329 PENATN
+329 PEDATN
-335 KEVSFS
+335 KEVKIS

-356 VGISSGS
+356 VGVSAGS
-363 AKVIVTTVDG
+363 AKVTVNTVDG

-402 ASLELIPDPSGIKK
+402 ASLELIPDPSGTKK

-429 KGIEYTVESIGVRM
+429 EGIEFKVERIGVRM
-443 FNGNDELR
+443 FMGNDALK

-459 REIDAYAFS
+459 REIGAYAFS

-475 VVLPSTLEDYDRSN
+475 VVLPSTLEDYDRFN

-501 VDTANKIFFV
+501 VDPANEVFFV
-511 KDGGLYQDIWGKHFL
+511 KDGGLYQKIWGKQFL
-526 RWIPEKLTGTFTIAE
+526 RWIPEKLTGSFTIAE
-541 GTTDLEEFS
+541 GTTEIEEFS
-550 VFHTSI
+550 IFHTSI

-566 FIKERFLCG
+566 FIKEKFLCG

-596 QNYYDDPTPFYL
+596 QKYYDDPSPFFL

-616 TVSVPTGTKA
+616 TVSVPKGTKP
-626 FYQAH
+626 FYSAH

-636 CGSIVERP
+636 CGSIVER

>member
-1 MNKLFKPL
+1 MKKLFKPFFT
-9 CKAFAVILIAGLS
+9 AFAVILIAGVS

-35 NGGSQTGPTTVA
+35 NGSNETGPTTVA
-47 VTGVSHSKT
+47 VTGVSLNKQT
-56 NLSLVEG
+56 LSMVEG
-63 GSETLTATV
+63 DSETLTSTV

-78 NKTVSWKSSDAS
+78 NKAVSWKSSDAS
-90 TASVDANGKVTAVK
+90 VASVDNSGKVTAVK
-104 AGSATITVTTADGS
+104 AGSATITVTTTDGS

-128 SKNVSVT
+128 AKTIEVNDVGLDKSEMEMVAGDSYQFT
-135 DVTLDKTEAALTQGE
+135 VTL
-150 TVQLTATV
+150 
-158 KPDDATDK
+158 KPDNASDK
-166 TLTWSTSDSK
+166 TLSWS
-176 VATVDETGKVTA
+176 
-188 VETGSA
+188 
-194 TITAKAGDK
+194 
-203 TATCAVTVTAKA
+203 
-215 IEVTEITLDKTEVEI
+215 
-230 IEGETAQLTATVKPD
+230 
-245 DATDKSIEWTSSD
+245 SSD

-286 LAQSASC
+286 PAQSASC

-314 NIGVNETSAIAYTIQ
+314 NIGVNETAAIAYTIQ
-329 PENATN
+329 PEDATN
-335 KEVSFS
+335 KEVTFS

-356 VGISSGS
+356 VGVSSGS
-363 AKVIVTTVDG
+363 AKVTVTTVDG
-373 GFSSVC
+373 GFTSIC

-402 ASLELIPDPSGIKK
+402 ASLELIPDPSGAKK

-429 KGIEYTVESIGVRM
+429 EGIEFTVESIGARM
-443 FNGNDELR
+443 FIGNDELK

-459 REIDAYAFS
+459 REIGAYAFS

-475 VVLPSTLEDYDRSN
+475 VVLPSTLEDYDRYN

-501 VDTANKIFFV
+501 VDPANKVFFV

-541 GTTDLEEFS
+541 GTTDIEEYS

-556 DKLVIPTSVN
+556 DKLVFPTSVN
-566 FIKERFLCG
+566 FIKEKFLCG

-596 QNYYDDPTPFYL
+596 QKYYDDPSPFYL

-616 TVSVPTGTKA
+616 TVSVPAGTKP

-636 CGSIVERP
+636 CGKIVER

>member
-1 MNKLFKPL
+1 MKKLFKPFFT
-9 CKAFAVILIAGLS
+9 AFAVILIAGVS

-35 NGGSQTGPTTVA
+35 NGSNETGPATVA
-47 VTGVSHSKT
+47 VTSVSLNKQT
-56 NLSLVEG
+56 LSLVEG
-63 GSETLTATV
+63 NSETLTATV

-78 NKTVSWKSSDAS
+78 NKAVSWKSSDAS
-90 TASVDANGKVTAVK
+90 VASVDNSGKVTAVK
-104 AGSATITVTTADGS
+104 AGSATITVTTTDGS

-128 SKNVSVT
+128 AKTIEVN
-135 DVTLDKTEAALTQGE
+135 DVGLDKSEMEMVAGDSYQF
-150 TVQLTATV
+150 TVTI
-158 KPDDATDK
+158 KPDNASDK
-166 TLTWSTSDSK
+166 TLSWS
-176 VATVDETGKVTA
+176 
-188 VETGSA
+188 
-194 TITAKAGDK
+194 
-203 TATCAVTVTAKA
+203 
-215 IEVTEITLDKTEVEI
+215 
-230 IEGETAQLTATVKPD
+230 
-245 DATDKSIEWTSSD
+245 SSD
-258 ENVATVDNS
+258 ENVATVDNT
-267 GKVTAISEGK
+267 GKVTAVSEGK

-286 LAQSASC
+286 PAQSASC

-314 NIGVNETSAIAYTIQ
+314 NLGVNETAAIAYTIQ
-329 PENATN
+329 PEDATN
-335 KEVSFS
+335 KEVTFS

-356 VGISSGS
+356 VGVSSGS
-363 AKVIVTTVDG
+363 AKVTVTTVDG
-373 GFSSVC
+373 GFSSIC

-402 ASLELIPDPSGIKK
+402 ASLELIPDPSGAKK

-429 KGIEYTVESIGVRM
+429 GGIEYTVESIGDRM
-443 FNGNDELR
+443 FNGNDELK

-459 REIDAYAFS
+459 REIGAYAFS

-475 VVLPSTLEDYDRSN
+475 VVLPSTLEDYDRYN
-489 EVFAFCPKLEIE
+489 EVFAFSPKLEIE
-501 VDTANKIFFV
+501 VDPANKVFFV

-541 GTTDLEEFS
+541 GTTDIEEYS

-556 DKLVIPTSVN
+556 DKLVFPTSVN
-566 FIKERFLCG
+566 FIKEKFLCG

-596 QNYYDDPTPFYL
+596 QKYYDDPSPFYL

-616 TVSVPTGTKA
+616 TVSVPAGTKA

-636 CGSIVERP
+636 CGKIVER

>member
-1 MNKLFKPL
+1 MRKLFKPL
-9 CKAFAVILIAGLS
+9 CKAFVVILIAGLS

-47 VTGVSHSKT
+47 VTGVSLSKT
-56 NLSLVEG
+56 SLSLVEG

-166 TLTWSTSDSK
+166 
-176 VATVDETGKVTA
+176 
-188 VETGSA
+188 
-194 TITAKAGDK
+194 
-203 TATCAVTVTAKA
+203 
-215 IEVTEITLDKTEVEI
+215 
-230 IEGETAQLTATVKPD
+230 
-245 DATDKSIEWTSSD
+245 SIEWTSSD
-258 ENVATVDNS
+258 ESVATVDNS
-267 GKVTAISEGK
+267 GKVTAVSEGK

-501 VDTANKIFFV
+501 VDPANKIFFV
-511 KDGGLYQDIWGKHFL
+511 KDGGLYHCRRNYRSGGVFRFPHF
-526 RWIPEKLTGTFTIAE
+526 
-541 GTTDLEEFS
+541 
-550 VFHTSI
+550 
-556 DKLVIPTSVN
+556 
-566 FIKERFLCG
+566 
-575 ECKTPLEIVLDW
+575 
-587 KTIAEVNTI
+587 
-596 QNYYDDPTPFYL
+596 
-608 NGTDRSKI
+608 DR
-616 TVSVPTGTKA
+616 
-626 FYQAH
+626 
-631 WLWGA
+631 
-636 CGSIVERP
+636 